1 MKAEG
6 KTHLKLRDCEY
17 RVEKGDTL
25 DGKGNYFVLDKPTK
39 ISGQGCG
46 MTTLVEF
53 GLKIAGKKSE
63 GIVEI
68 QDLTIKGGEVF

>member
-17 RVEKGDTL
+17 RVEKGDL
-25 DGKGNYFVLDKPTK
+25 DRYGYFVLDKPTK

-53 GLKIAGKKSE
+53 GLKIQG
-63 GIVEI
+63 
-68 QDLTIKGGEVF
+68 